1 MSRVR
6 LRGIGASSGIAIGPA
21 VIVEREEIQVP
32 RYQLEPAQIR
42 TEIERLHEGINASI
56 EQLESL
62 RNQIQTS
69 DIDDHAMILDAHLL
83 ILKDDMVA
91 EEAVSA
97 IKKDRIN
104 AEWAVKRTV
113 RKVKESFS
121 RIDDAYLRER
131 SADVVFVTNRLLR
144 NLMGFRADF
153 SERFRDPSIIIS
165 HELSPADTVHMLNQL
180 AVAFCTDVGTR
191 TSHTAIMA
199 KALGIPAVVGLEVVT
214 QRVAEGDLLIV
225 DGTRGQVILRPDA
238 DELAE
243 YEEKRR
249 VYEER
254 EQRRLD
260 QRDLPAKTK
269 DNVDVLV
276 MGNIELPGEA
286 ALAMDHGAAGIGL
299 YRTEFLFID
308 RAVPPDEDEQYG
320 VYRAVVETVAP
331 GSVTL
336 RTFDLG
342 GDKFAS
348 RLEMPRELNPAL
360 GLRAVRLGL
369 KEPRI
374 FKTQLKAM
382 LRAGVHGKIR
392 IMFPMISGVGEFRQA
407 CSILREAI
415 NELRRDHIPF
425 AENVPVGSMIELP
438 SAVMT
443 ASHLAEE
450 ADFFSIGTND
460 LIQYSLAIDRGNE
473 HVAYMYHPLHPAI
486 LTAISTVVDAG
497 AQSGIKVSMCGAMAE
512 EPLNLLI
519 LLGLGLREIS
529 VAPSAVPSIKE
540 AVREI
545 DIEPAK
551 RLTAEAMKLTTV
563 NEIEKLV
570 NEFAAARLPTFLED

>member
-6 LRGIGASSGIAIGPA
+6 LRGIGASPGIAIGPA

-32 RYQLEPAQIR
+32 RYQLEPAHIR
-42 TEIERLHEGINASI
+42 PEIERLYEGINTSI

-69 DIDDHAMILDAHLL
+69 DIDDHGMILDAHLL

-113 RKVKESFS
+113 RKVKEAFS

-153 SERFRDPSIIIS
+153 SERFRDPSIVIS
-165 HELSPADTVHMLNQL
+165 HELSPADTVHMLNQP

-260 QRDLPAKTK
+260 QRHLPAKTK

-331 GSVTL
+331 GTVTL

-407 CSILREAI
+407 CSILREAV
-415 NELRRDHIPF
+415 NELRRDRIPF
-425 AENVPVGSMIELP
+425 AEDIPVGSMIELP

-443 ASHLAEE
+443 ARHLAEE

-497 AQSGIKVSMCGAMAE
+497 ARAGIKVSMCGAMAE

-519 LLGLGLREIS
+519 LLGLGLRDIS

-551 RLTAEAMKLTTV
+551 RLAAEAVELTTV

-570 NEFAAARLPTFLED
+570 NEFAAAKLPTFLED